1 MTGAAVKIYIVHEYE
16 HLMKRDQEDFEVYW
30 VLLGVTVEVIL
41 YKAGLDFKA
50 EPGSLIIFD
59 EADTF
64 MLKHTG
70 KFAALIDSCFCIC
83 LTATPDDG
91 DAKGLLRIVVG
102 TLQFTQFNYVL
113 DDELAN
119 QPTLMEAD
127 IIDAPSIDGK
137 AAKIMQQLETG
148 PVLSF
153 CDEEL
158 AEKLCSLMTAR
169 EEDAVAVGG
178 ETSLIKMMPNT
189 DFKLL
194 RSLDRRPFKLIV
206 ATGEFAM
213 RGIDYR
219 CPQVVMTL
227 FIGKSFSCKVEALQ
241 GMARV
246 GRYKD

>member
-1 MTGAAVKIYIVHEYE
+1 M
-16 HLMKRDQEDFEVYW
+16 
-30 VLLGVTVEVIL
+30 EVIL

-102 TLQFTQFNYVL
+102 TPQFTQFNYVL

-127 IIDAPSIDGK
+127 IVDAPSVDDK
-137 AAKIMQQLETG
+137 AANIMQQLETG

-153 CDEEL
+153 CEEQL
-158 AEKLCSLMTAR
+158 AEKLCSLISSR
-169 EEDAVAVGG
+169 EEEFVAAGG
-178 ETSLIKMMPNT
+178 ETSMIRMGLDT
-189 DFKLL
+189 DFNML
-194 RSLDRRPFKLIV
+194 RCLDRRPFKLIV
-206 ATGEFAM
+206 ATDEFAM

-219 CPQVVMTL
+219 CP
-227 FIGKSFSCKVEALQ
+227 
-241 GMARV
+241 
-246 GRYKD
+246 